1 MCPVPPV
8 AMSVALPSHIAT
20 KVARS
25 APRLS
30 EADDPSIG
38 PLPRVGCFQPQP
50 PVGFDAVVEDQGL
63 APMKAN
69 NSVEAVVQC
78 LIVLKD
84 FTGYEVCAVCVI

>member
-1 MCPVPPV
+1 
-8 AMSVALPSHIAT
+8 
-20 KVARS
+20 
-25 APRLS
+25 
-30 EADDPSIG
+30 
-38 PLPRVGCFQPQP
+38 
-50 PVGFDAVVEDQGL
+50 VGFDAVVEDQGL